1 MDSVKTYV
9 IYYTTLNKLKEKT
22 PPADADSKALSTPDS
37 ASSSKSDLM
46 IRLKAL
52 VAKKKEARL
61 GQTGRSE
68 TSSPAG
74 SAASTP
80 REKDPKPEDGPKK
93 GDGPEEG
100 DGPKK
105 GEDGPAPEPIEIPP
119 MPSKDDVMALAKVYA
134 DVDGKTISDFLKSC
148 QCF

>member
-1 MDSVKTYV
+1 
-9 IYYTTLNKLKEKT
+9 
-22 PPADADSKALSTPDS
+22 
-37 ASSSKSDLM
+37 M

-61 GQTGRSE
+61 GLTGRSE

-134 DVDGKTISDFLKSC
+134 DADGNLFFNPRGLRAWHLAEEHRLALERQAEEHHRDRRPGLSK
-148 QCF
+148 

>member
-1 MDSVKTYV
+1 
-9 IYYTTLNKLKEKT
+9 
-22 PPADADSKALSTPDS
+22 
-37 ASSSKSDLM
+37 M

-93 GDGPEEG
+93 GDDPEE
-100 DGPKK
+100 
-105 GEDGPAPEPIEIPP
+105 EAPAPEAIEIPP

-134 DVDGKTISDFLKSC
+134 DVDGKTIFDFLKSC